1 MKTKKTTKA
10 KKPKASM
17 LIPANGLVQA
27 VYPKGAKWT
36 LEELQKHVGGYIE
49 LIVRTNCLPGNLMLV
64 DEDGLSKG
72 LEVNN
77 RATLKAG
84 RQIVGNA
91 MIVPQE
97 LME

>member
-1 MKTKKTTKA
+1 MKSAKKAA

-17 LIPANGLVQA
+17 LIPANDLVRA
-27 VYPKGAKWT
+27 VYPKGSKWT
-36 LEELQKHVGGYIE
+36 LEELQKHVGGYVEVIA
-49 LIVRTNCLPGNLMLV
+49 RTNCLPGNMMLV

-77 RATLKAG
+77 RASLKAG
-84 RQIVGNA
+84 RKIVGNA
-91 MIVPQE
+91 LIVPAE